1 MRKKQKQIDDESA
14 DRDDPSST
22 FQYLCSKIPPQC
34 VGLEFEFGFQF
45 GFGFKFGFQ
54 FRFEFG
60 FEFEFGFKFG
70 LKFEF
75 KFEFALGFEFRFEFQ
90 FGFEFGTQL
99 TATDHNKP
107 QRITPDCK
115 GSQKIATNRNYRNG
129 LLHIA
134 MDHIGLQ
141 WITMDCN
148 RLQWIATNHVLI
160 LQLVAG
166 KHTPCLIFNL

>member
-1 MRKKQKQIDDESA
+1 MTESCIYYSHREKKQKQIDDESA

-22 FQYLCSKIPPQC
+22 FQYLRSKIPPQC

-45 GFGFKFGFQ
+45 GFGFKFGF
-54 FRFEFG
+54 EFG
-60 FEFEFGFKFG
+60 FEFGFKFG
-70 LKFEF
+70 FKFGFEFWFEFEFWFKFGLEFKF

-90 FGFEFGTQL
+90 FGFEFGIQL
-99 TATDHNKP
+99 TATDHNKL
-107 QRITPDCK
+107 QRITTDCK

-134 MDHIGLQ
+134 MDRIGLQ

-148 RLQWIATNHVLI
+148 RLQ
-160 LQLVAG
+160 
-166 KHTPCLIFNL
+166 